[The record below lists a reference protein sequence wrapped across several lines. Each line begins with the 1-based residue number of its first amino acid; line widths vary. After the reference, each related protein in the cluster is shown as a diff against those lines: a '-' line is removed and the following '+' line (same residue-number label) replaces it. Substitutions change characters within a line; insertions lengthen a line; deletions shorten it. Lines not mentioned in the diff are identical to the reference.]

1 MAIPVYLRLSR
12 RSKLVVLSCLLLM
25 ASGTQRTTRS
35 FSLPSS
41 SLALGSCG
49 KVIYSDFASRK
60 NTQSAKTSQTLRKPR
75 WPTCLTRL
83 AFSPSQKERLAEEGW
98 LLGVETL
105 GKVPRDLCLSM
116 RPDSLAATL
125 FFDQS
130 SARAFDPRDIQI
142 LMNPDIDIVY
152 HTLAYFSVPGD
163 PSNLFSS
170 DYIQQINKAKQ
181 NLETPESKLDQ
192 LSPQL
197 EKMYREM
204 PSLRFL
210 NLAPFMADDYASL
223 KQALSSID
231 LNFRSQT
238 DEDIRESPEERKAK
252 SGNTPILFGNSR
264 RLIPLLKNRFPV
276 PAERQFLKQFAECMD
291 DERTLFYKNYRE
303 VRTELD
309 QQGYERFLKFWK
321 ADGLKM
327 LNPWAQKSDVNVFNI
342 YLCPVIRRNGRGV
355 PINQEQRVLFN
366 IVAPLPENSSQV
378 EQSFFVV
385 LHETTHR
392 STDNLVD
399 AQTGS
404 RPDVRDAVVYENAA
418 FYADHIYLKNS
429 FPQYDVAYMK
439 CFLSLDNTNLRVA
452 QLESEF
458 LKNYPVADSLKRV
471 IEQFVHNL

>member
-1 MAIPVYLRLSR
+1 MGIV
-12 RSKLVVLSCLLLM
+12 
-25 ASGTQRTTRS
+25 
-35 FSLPSS
+35 
-41 SLALGSCG
+41 
-49 KVIYSDFASRK
+49 
-60 NTQSAKTSQTLRKPR
+60 
-75 WPTCLTRL
+75 PT
-83 AFSPSQKERLAEEGW
+83 
-98 LLGVETL
+98 
-105 GKVPRDLCLSM
+105 DLCLNIRSVTL
-116 RPDSLAATL
+116 PATL
-125 FFDQS
+125 HSDQS
-130 SARAFDPRDIQI
+130 STRTFDPRDIQI

-170 DYIQQINKAKQ
+170 DYIQQIKKAKQ
-181 NLETPESKLDQ
+181 SLETAETKLDQ
-192 LSPQL
+192 FSPQL

-231 LNFRSQT
+231 FNFRSQT
-238 DEDIRESPEERKAK
+238 DEDVRESPEDRKAK

-264 RLIPLLKNRFPV
+264 RLIPLLKNRFPD
-276 PAERQFLKQFAECMD
+276 PAEHQFLKQFAECMD

-321 ADGLKM
+321 VDGLKM
-327 LNPWAQKSDVNVFNI
+327 LYPWAQKSNVNVFNI
-342 YLCPVIRRNGRGV
+342 YLCPVIMRNGRGV
-355 PINQEQRVLFN
+355 PINQDQRVLFN
-366 IVAPLPENSSQV
+366 IVAPLPENSSQA
-378 EQSFFVV
+378 EQSFFIV

-392 STDNLVD
+392 LTDNLVD

-404 RPDVRDAVVYENAA
+404 KPVVRDAGVYENAA
-418 FYADHIYLKNS
+418 FYADHVYLKKS
-429 FPQYDVAYMK
+429 FPQYDGAYMK
-439 CFLSLDNTNLRVA
+439 FFLSLDNSKIQAA

-458 LKNYPVADSLKRV
+458 LKNYPVADSLKKV

>member
-1 MAIPVYLRLSR
+1 MPVFSRLSR
-12 RSKLVVLSCLLLM
+12 RFKLVVLGCLLLM
-25 ASGTQRTTRS
+25 APGTHPITKS
-35 FSLPSS
+35 FSPASALLPFFGQLS
-41 SLALGSCG
+41 
-49 KVIYSDFASRK
+49 
-60 NTQSAKTSQTLRKPR
+60 PR
-75 WPTCLTRL
+75 T
-83 AFSPSQKERLAEEGW
+83 
-98 LLGVETL
+98 
-105 GKVPRDLCLSM
+105 
-116 RPDSLAATL
+116 
-125 FFDQS
+125 
-130 SARAFDPRDIQI
+130 FDPHDIQI

-170 DYIQQINKAKQ
+170 DYIQQIKKAKQ
-181 NLETPESKLDQ
+181 NLETAETKLDQ
-192 LSPQL
+192 SSLQL

-231 LNFRSQT
+231 FNFRSER

-264 RLIPLLKNRFPV
+264 RLIPLLKNRFPD
-276 PAERQFLKQFAECMD
+276 PAEHQFLKQFAECMD

-327 LNPWAQKSDVNVFNI
+327 LYPWAQQSNVNVFNI
-342 YLCPVIRRNGRGV
+342 YLCPVIKRNGRGV
-355 PINQEQRVLFN
+355 PINQEQHVLFN
-366 IVAPLPENSSQV
+366 IVAPLPENSSQA

-392 STDNLVD
+392 LTDNLVD

-404 RPDVRDAVVYENAA
+404 KSVVRDPVVYENAA
-418 FYADHIYLKNS
+418 FYADHIYLKKS
-429 FPQYDVAYMK
+429 FPQYDGDYMK
-439 CFLSLDNTNLRVA
+439 FFLRLDDFKMQA
-452 QLESEF
+452 APLEGEF
-458 LKNYPVADSLKRV
+458 LKNYPVADSLKKV
-471 IEQFVHNL
+471 IEQFVYSL